1 MAEPERYSGHH
12 GALRIL
18 VVISRI
24 LDARELLAR
33 ADIRAAV
40 KKRKIPWICF
50 AKSAAPP
57 ACY

>member
-1 MAEPERYSGHH
+1 MAELERYSGHH

-24 LDARELLAR
+24 LYARELLAT
-33 ADIRAAV
+33 AHIRAVV
-40 KKRKIPWICF
+40 KARKILWIGF
-50 AKSAAPP
+50 DNSAASH